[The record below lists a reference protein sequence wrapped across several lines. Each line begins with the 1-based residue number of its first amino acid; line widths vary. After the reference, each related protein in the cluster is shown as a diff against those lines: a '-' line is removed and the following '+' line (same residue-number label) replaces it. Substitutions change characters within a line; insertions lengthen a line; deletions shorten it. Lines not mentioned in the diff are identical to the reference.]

1 MVFVSNPFEPVTLF
15 QQQKRVTRKCRSL
28 QKFLTAQKWLIL
40 GSFRMCPF
48 NLHSNDFPVICPKN
62 KPFLAETLKAETAV
76 AEPPKR
82 VSAMPICHVFLRWV
96 SSLFDLLYL
105 SKAKLR

>member
-28 QKFLTAQKWLIL
+28 QKFLTAQK
-40 GSFRMCPF
+40 GG
-48 NLHSNDFPVICPKN
+48 K
-62 KPFLAETLKAETAV
+62 AV

-82 VSAMPICHVFLRWV
+82 VSAKPIFLVFLRWV
-96 SSLFDLLYL
+96 SSLLWRDGWIALHYP
-105 SKAKLR
+105 K